1 MLHPTYPSAP
11 GGRGLQ
17 VSGENMAS
25 LPGIWGH
32 LGFLTWLGDGSL
44 GGEGTPRLVAAA
56 SRRCSV
62 FAKHGD
68 LEKGNIT

>member
-44 GGEGTPRLVAAA
+44 GGEGPGACGEVDPDSL
-56 SRRCSV
+56 
-62 FAKHGD
+62 FF
-68 LEKGNIT
+68 